1 MLYNFNA
8 TGPNSIKPGLK
19 KFIVDAGLESI
30 LIPGTSITI
39 ISGPYLMYGN
49 VVSYDQIKLIIDVE
63 KTNTKEKDNLFS
75 DTWNIEVEGEFK
87 KTIPKETPTYEQ
99 LKKMY
104 PDYYRSQ
111 VATQNFYNEPDPD
124 VKIERNL
131 RTMYQSN
138 PKEIPISPET
148 PYTPPVTPYTPP
160 VTPYTPP
167 VTPVTPYTPPVTPY
181 TPPVTPFTPSGGIA
195 TYEEPFYIR
204 YKIPILVLLVAL
216 IIGLIYFFVTKNGT
230 YSAKNFIS
238 AFGDIL

>member
-19 KFIVDAGLESI
+19 KFIVDAGLESL

-49 VVSYDQIKLIIDVE
+49 VVSYDQIRLVIDVE

-87 KTIPKETPTYEQ
+87 KTIPVETPTYEQ
-99 LKKMY
+99 
-104 PDYYRSQ
+104 
-111 VATQNFYNEPDPD
+111 
-124 VKIERNL
+124 
-131 RTMYQSN
+131 
-138 PKEIPISPET
+138 
-148 PYTPPVTPYTPP
+148 
-160 VTPYTPP
+160 
-167 VTPVTPYTPPVTPY
+167 PPVTPY

-216 IIGLIYFFVTKNGT
+216 IIGLSYFFVTKNGA
-230 YSAKNFIS
+230 YSANNFIS

>member
-49 VVSYDQIKLIIDVE
+49 VVSYDQIRLVIDVE

-87 KTIPKETPTYEQ
+87 KTIPVETPTYEQ

-111 VATQNFYNEPDPD
+111 VAAQNFYNEPEPD

-131 RTMYQSN
+131 RNMYRN
-138 PKEIPISPET
+138 DPKEIPIEPE
-148 PYTPPVTPYTPP
+148 
-160 VTPYTPP
+160 
-167 VTPVTPYTPPVTPY
+167 TPYTPPVTPY

-230 YSAKNFIS
+230 YSANNFIS

>member
-19 KFIVDAGLESI
+19 KFIVDTGLESI

-49 VVSYDQIKLIIDVE
+49 IVSYDQIKLIIDVG

-75 DTWNIEVEGEFK
+75 DKWNIEVEGEFK

-131 RTMYQSN
+131 RTVYQSN

-148 PYTPPVTPYTPP
+148 PYTPPVTPY
-160 VTPYTPP
+160 
-167 VTPVTPYTPPVTPY
+167 
-181 TPPVTPFTPSGGIA
+181 TPSGGIA

-204 YKIPILVLLVAL
+204 YKIPILVLLVLLVAL

-230 YSAKNFIS
+230 YSTKNFIS

>member
-19 KFIVDAGLESI
+19 KFIVDAGLESL

-49 VVSYDQIKLIIDVE
+49 VVSYDQIRLVIDVE

-87 KTIPKETPTYEQ
+87 KTIPVETPTYEQ
-99 LKKMY
+99 
-104 PDYYRSQ
+104 PP
-111 VATQNFYNEPDPD
+111 V
-124 VKIERNL
+124 
-131 RTMYQSN
+131 
-138 PKEIPISPET
+138 T

-160 VTPYTPP
+160 VTPYTP
-167 VTPVTPYTPPVTPY
+167 PVTPYTPPVTPY

-216 IIGLIYFFVTKNGT
+216 IIGLSYFFVTKNGA
-230 YSAKNFIS
+230 YSANNFIS

>member
-49 VVSYDQIKLIIDVE
+49 VVSYDQIRLVIDVE

-75 DTWNIEVEGEFK
+75 DTWNIEVEGVFK
-87 KTIPKETPTYEQ
+87 KTIPVETPTYEQ

-138 PKEIPISPET
+138 PKEIPIEPET
-148 PYTPPVTPYTPP
+148 PYTPS
-160 VTPYTPP
+160 
-167 VTPVTPYTPPVTPY
+167 VTPY

-216 IIGLIYFFVTKNGT
+216 IIGLSYFFVTKNGT
-230 YSAKNFIS
+230 YSANNFIS